1 MIVLNL
7 SIYVVFCEKYEVMKA
22 HKCMP
27 IIIQNWINFFPRA
40 GGARLSLNELTKSLL
55 KYTVAPHP
63 HGAMCVAD
71 VAIANIVHLEHDN
84 DTSYE
89 IFIYSQQNVA

>member
-1 MIVLNL
+1 M
-7 SIYVVFCEKYEVMKA
+7 
-22 HKCMP
+22 
-27 IIIQNWINFFPRA
+27 
-40 GGARLSLNELTKSLL
+40 
-55 KYTVAPHP
+55 YTVAPHP